1 MVLPVLK
8 GTENTS
14 NARNNS
20 IRNLK
25 KKTLRLAKMAVKL
38 RTNRP
43 TYSTLLPIQE
53 IGLLKKKKTKQK
65 KSNVPISICGTS
77 LSQQCLS
84 MTHNSGT
91 LASTKIQNH
100 SKTLCD
106 SFS

>member
-25 KKTLRLAKMAVKL
+25 KKTLAKMAVKL

-53 IGLLKKKKTKQK
+53 IGLLKKKNKQKK

>member
-20 IRNLK
+20 IGNLK

-53 IGLLKKKKTKQK
+53 IGLLKKKTKK
-65 KSNVPISICGTS
+65 KIKCAYQYMWHFTQSTVS
-77 LSQQCLS
+77 LY
-84 MTHNSGT
+84 
-91 LASTKIQNH
+91 
-100 SKTLCD
+100 D
-106 SFS
+106 S

>member
-25 KKTLRLAKMAVKL
+25 KKTLAKMAVKL

-53 IGLLKKKKTKQK
+53 IGLLKKKNTKKK

-100 SKTLCD
+100 SKKLCD

>member
-20 IRNLK
+20 IGNLK

-53 IGLLKKKKTKQK
+53 IGLLKKKQK
-65 KSNVPISICGTS
+65 KN
-77 LSQQCLS
+77 QMCLS
-84 MTHNSGT
+84 VYVA
-91 LASTKIQNH
+91 LH
-100 SKTLCD
+100 SINGVSL
-106 SFS
+106 

>member
-20 IRNLK
+20 IGNLK

-53 IGLLKKKKTKQK
+53 IGLLKKKPK
-65 KSNVPISICGTS
+65 KKNRM
-77 LSQQCLS
+77 CLS
-84 MTHNSGT
+84 VYMALHSINSVS
-91 LASTKIQNH
+91 L
-100 SKTLCD
+100 
-106 SFS
+106 

>member
-14 NARNNS
+14 NERNNS

-53 IGLLKKKKTKQK
+53 IGLLKKKKQKTKNQM
-65 KSNVPISICGTS
+65 
-77 LSQQCLS
+77 CLS
-84 MTHNSGT
+84 VYVALHSVNSVS
-91 LASTKIQNH
+91 L
-100 SKTLCD
+100 
-106 SFS
+106 

>member
-20 IRNLK
+20 IGNLK

-53 IGLLKKKKTKQK
+53 IGLLKKKPKKK
-65 KSNVPISICGTS
+65 KSNVLISICGTS

>member
-53 IGLLKKKKTKQK
+53 IGLLKKRQKK

-77 LSQQCLS
+77 LNQQCLS